1 MSEFCNISH
10 KQQMWLIDSDHVNI
24 VSLTLFEPKKG
35 RSSGEFCQ
43 KLILTSQHMFLKTEI
58 TQKLWLLLFLYDK
71 AFLYYILKKEKA
83 MTTPSTEGP
92 FPPHHQI
99 INSSKSLC
107 LEKLRVF
114 KIRLCNL
121 ICNFKVPVLALWQT

>member
-43 KLILTSQHMFLKTEI
+43 KLILTS
-58 TQKLWLLLFLYDK
+58 
-71 AFLYYILKKEKA
+71 
-83 MTTPSTEGP
+83 
-92 FPPHHQI
+92 
-99 INSSKSLC
+99 
-107 LEKLRVF
+107 
-114 KIRLCNL
+114 
-121 ICNFKVPVLALWQT
+121 